1 MSLLLTIGLPTFNR
15 APQLEAQLAWL
26 SMARKVLESQVEVI
40 ISDNC
45 SSDETPAVISRW
57 RATHSD
63 HNVRVNRNSFNVGAV
78 RNIVSCIEA
87 AKAPHVWVVGDDD
100 VIGDDAI
107 LTVISTLREDPK
119 LALLVLNFS
128 SRNIRSGEVLFER
141 CFDDIHEDRITPDGK
156 GLFEHC
162 LGYRDVGRWGGLAL
176 TTALVCRTD
185 LALRALQEWPRG
197 LDNLTVQ
204 LFISG
209 FCAREGSFKI
219 TKDVHLE
226 CIAGTHHFLDN
237 KRVTFSFR
245 TAEMAEAF
253 ERLARLGYSPTLCKQ
268 KILDRL
274 PEIRQKIRSNLR
286 HWPMPTIKTMAR
298 YLAALLRVQWM
309 VAATRFEQPHRPTPT
324 PLHERRIVQRRAPT
338 RSGGRRLSEVSKAST
353 TKKTSE
359 RSG

>member
-219 TKDVHLE
+219 TN
-226 CIAGTHHFLDN
+226 CIPSAKL
-237 KRVTFSFR
+237 V
-245 TAEMAEAF
+245 AV
-253 ERLARLGYSPTLCKQ
+253 
-268 KILDRL
+268 
-274 PEIRQKIRSNLR
+274 LR
-286 HWPMPTIKTMAR
+286 HP
-298 YLAALLRVQWM
+298 V
-309 VAATRFEQPHRPTPT
+309 
-324 PLHERRIVQRRAPT
+324 ERT
-338 RSGGRRLSEVSKAST
+338 
-353 TKKTSE
+353 
-359 RSG
+359 